1 MKKIIISFFMIFS
14 FSLLAEEDITSN
26 SKKIYEFRPEILIK
40 LDKEIA
46 NPLNRGNLKNLF
58 AEYDMELKNYLE
70 SVNYDS
76 DTIFFL
82 GNEYILLNNYER
94 ANKIFILDN
103 KDFKNIFAAATT
115 YRFMGKNEEAIQKYN
130 EAISLNSA
138 FAESYL
144 GRALTN
150 RNLDNYDS
158 AINDLRT
165 YISMTSSVEGYIALG
180 DIYFQLGRN
189 NDAMNIVSEGL
200 AKYPNSNLL
209 RLLAFNISQNGKES
223 N

>member
-14 FSLLAEEDITSN
+14 FSLLAEESIITN
-26 SKKIYEFRPEILIK
+26 SKKIYEFRPEILIR
-40 LDKEIA
+40 LDNEIA
-46 NPLNRGNLKNLF
+46 KPLNRGNLKNLF
-58 AEYDMELKNYLE
+58 AEYDIELKNYLE

-158 AINDLRT
+158 AINDLKT
-165 YISMTSSVEGYIALG
+165 YISMTSSIEGYIALG